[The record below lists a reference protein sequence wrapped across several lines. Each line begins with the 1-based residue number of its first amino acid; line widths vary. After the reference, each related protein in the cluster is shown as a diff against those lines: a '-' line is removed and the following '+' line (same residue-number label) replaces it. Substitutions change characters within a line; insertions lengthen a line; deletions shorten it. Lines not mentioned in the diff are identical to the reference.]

1 MTVYQIFKQELKPL
15 GKWNVPLF
23 LLLFILPII
32 YTLLFGLTYSK
43 NVVNHLPTVI
53 FDEDNSSM
61 SRQIITAYDDSDRF
75 DVLFY
80 AKSFEELQN
89 IIGKGD
95 AYVGIYIPPQFSHDI
110 KRGISTSVGMIINST
125 NMIFGNS
132 AITASQ
138 EINVNVLIK
147 AGQRLIEAT
156 GQPPAEALRTAYPI
170 QVKIRILNNPTNNYT
185 NFLLLGLIANGM
197 QIGILLYVSS
207 VLCKEYKRINL
218 WSKVGT
224 LKIILGKFLAC
235 WLPATFSL
243 YLCELLA
250 KLVFAVP
257 LRASILQFMALSAAF
272 IFNFTSLCFIFSAV
286 FKNPINAAQLPLGYI
301 MPGLLYSGLTWPL
314 DWVDSV
320 PAFIGSL
327 MSLYYFAVPLR
338 ALSLQGFSIDF
349 FPCLGKMLG
358 AGVILL
364 ILAGCLFQ
372 YNRNHFKCEQ

>member
-15 GKWNVPLF
+15 GKWNVSLF
-23 LLLFILPII
+23 LLLFALPGI
-32 YTLLFGLTYSK
+32 YTLLFGFTYSK
-43 NVVNHLPTVI
+43 NVVNHLPTVV

-61 SRQIITAYDDSDRF
+61 SRQIIAAYDDSDRF
-75 DVLFY
+75 DLLFY

-110 KRGISTSVGMIINST
+110 KRGMPTSVGMIINST

-147 AGQRLIEAT
+147 AGQQLIEAA

-197 QIGILLYVSS
+197 QIGLLLYVSS

-218 WSKVGT
+218 WDKTAT

-243 YLCELLA
+243 CLCELLA

-257 LRASILQFMALSAAF
+257 LRAPIWQFIILSAAF
-272 IFNFTSLCFIFSAV
+272 IFNFTSLCFIFSAI
-286 FKNPINAAQLPLGYI
+286 FTNPINAVQLPLGYI

-320 PAFIGSL
+320 PTFIGSL
-327 MSLYYFAVPLR
+327 MPLYYFAVPLR
-338 ALSLQGFSIDF
+338 ALSLQGFSIDYF
-349 FPCLGKMLG
+349 SCFGKLLG

-364 ILAGCLFQ
+364 ILAGYMFQ
-372 YNRNHFKCEQ
+372 YNRNRFRCEQ